1 MNFLTNWIT
10 QMIVLIFIMM
20 LTLMVLPDRSM
31 KKYAQFSLSITFMF
45 LFIQPITTLFN
56 INISDESNKIV
67 DSLFGS
73 NSRSVLENEID
84 LKKKEIQATSDA
96 YVIDEMAN
104 QLKAEMEDEFAQV
117 FEYEL
122 KRVDIF
128 SETDQAIV
136 IEELVFH
143 FTITDNN
150 QQTLLIEPVIISA
163 SNHKIDHD
171 QQTINDNQQILNWF
185 SNKLSVNQNQIQISW
200 EGGIGIGQSV

>member
-200 EGGIGIGQSV
+200 EGG

>member
-1 MNFLTNWIT
+1 LNFLTNWIT

-200 EGGIGIGQSV
+200 EGG

>member
-31 KKYAQFSLSITFMF
+31 KKYAQFSLSIIFMF

-150 QQTLLIEPVIISA
+150 HQTLLIEPVIISA

-200 EGGIGIGQSV
+200 EGG

>member
-1 MNFLTNWIT
+1 
-10 QMIVLIFIMM
+10 MIVLIFIMM

-200 EGGIGIGQSV
+200 EGG